1 MAEIR
6 TPGGLFSYRGS
17 IHNHSTFSD
26 GTGTVDEI
34 VAAAANAGLD
44 YLILTDHNQL
54 VDQSLQGW
62 RGDTLLLIDIE
73 VNDMSLV
80 PERNHLLTLNVDED
94 MTRFAPDP
102 QKLIDAV
109 RERGGLTFLAHPI
122 DLPGPIITDIYPW
135 TEWDIE
141 GFTGVELWNFMS
153 EFRVHATSKA
163 VAVVMAY
170 FPQLFT
176 TGPYPEM
183 LAKWDELLQ
192 QHPTAAIGGPDAHAQ
207 IYNLGPLRRRFLPY
221 DYCFRAVN
229 THIITREAFN
239 RDFEHDKA
247 LIYEALG
254 AARAWIGYDM
264 LHPTE
269 GFSYIGETEKGLVQM
284 GESVSLAHAPT
295 FKIETPA
302 SAHIKLIRA
311 GSGVVAE
318 TRGRSLSFQPT
329 EPGAYRVEVWK
340 KWWFKPRGWIFSNP
354 IYVT

>member
-1 MAEIR
+1 MPEIK
-6 TPGGLFSYRGS
+6 TPGGFYSYRGS

-26 GTGTVDEI
+26 GTGSVDEI
-34 VAAAANAGLD
+34 VSAAASAGLD

-62 RGDTLLLIDIE
+62 RQDVLLLIDIE
-73 VNDMSLV
+73 VNDMALE
-80 PERNHLLTLNVDED
+80 PERNHLLTLNVRQDV
-94 MTRFAPDP
+94 TQFAPDP
-102 QKLIDAV
+102 QGLIDAV
-109 RERGGLTFLAHPI
+109 RAQGGLTFLAHPI
-122 DLPGPIITDIYPW
+122 DLPGPIIKDIYPW

-153 EFRVHATSKA
+153 EFRVHATSKP
-163 VAVVMAY
+163 VAVIMAY

-207 IYNLGPLRRRFLPY
+207 IYNIGPLRRRFLPY

-229 THIITREAFN
+229 THIIAREAFN
-239 RDFEHDKA
+239 REFEHDRD
-247 LIYEALG
+247 LVYEALG
-254 AARAWIGYDM
+254 SARAWIGYDM

-269 GFSYIGETEKGLVQM
+269 GFSYVGEAEKRVAQM
-284 GESVSLAHAPT
+284 GESVSLVEGLT
-295 FKIETPA
+295 LKVETPA
-302 SAHIKLIRA
+302 NAHIKLIRA

-318 TRGRSLSFQPT
+318 SKGRELAFQPSQ
-329 EPGAYRVEVWK
+329 PGAYRVEVWK

-354 IYVT
+354 IYVR